1 MPRSAL
7 VIGASRG
14 LGLGLVRELASRGWR
29 VTPTVRD
36 RAKAASLVQLEK
48 DNPTGIRI
56 ETLDV
61 NDANA
66 VETLAARLAGQK
78 FDLIFL
84 NAGIF
89 GPAHQSVDEATAEDI
104 GRLVY
109 TNSIA
114 PVKIAKRFSAQ
125 VAPGGT
131 IAFMTSQLGSV
142 AGNTSGGYD
151 LYRASKAALNT
162 LTRSFA
168 ITLKDTGVTVLS
180 IHPGWVRTD
189 MGGDAAPLDVATSA
203 TGIVDVIE
211 ARWGSKSH
219 AYLNY
224 KGEDLPW

>member
-1 MPRSAL
+1 MSRSAL
-7 VIGASRG
+7 VVGASRG
-14 LGLGLVRELASRGWR
+14 LGLGLSKELDSRGWH
-29 VTPTVRD
+29 VTATVRD
-36 RAKAASLVQLEK
+36 RAKAAGLGQTAKEDS
-48 DNPTGIRI
+48 PGIRTEI
-56 ETLDV
+56 LDV

-66 VETLAARLAGQK
+66 IETLAARLAGQK

-89 GPAHQSVDEATAEDI
+89 GPSHQSVDEVTAEEI

-114 PVKIAKRFSAQ
+114 PVKIARRFAAQ

-131 IAFMTSQLGSV
+131 IAFMTSELGSV
-142 AGNTSGGYD
+142 AGNASGGYD

-168 ITLKDTGVTVLS
+168 VTLKDTGVTVLS

-189 MGGDAAPLDVATSA
+189 MGGNAAPLDVATSVR
-203 TGIVDVIE
+203 GIVDVIE
-211 ARWGSKSH
+211 ARAGSKTH
-219 AYLNY
+219 AYVNY
-224 KGEDLPW
+224 KGEELAW